1 MRRRALLT
9 PNALS
14 DILDHEGK
22 MRFAGLRHEDS
33 LKAVAHLMAEM
44 RELGLVN

>member
-1 MRRRALLT
+1 
-9 PNALS
+9 
-14 DILDHEGK
+14 